1 MDSHKWRT
9 SSSSHFE
16 SPHCT
21 VPVPVSC
28 LSPPLGWQMFDA
40 IELGDPIRKELVIAG
55 SVFLKVVQDLR
66 ALKKLAAQMCGHKRK
81 WGCSFYFNQ
90 THLLY
95 LFYSPGGFHHH
106 PWPCPLLWSGSS
118 LSTRP
123 RKPESGLWGS
133 RDSRLRDSMDHIS
146 PSRCLSRTSAAQC
159 QAHLGRKNLLKL
171 TTLARISFVYV
182 CLLISLPKETKKTLL
197 ICSWPSST
205 SKCVST
211 KSKWIVLL
219 PRHCSF
225 DTFLTLPRWAEPTR
239 WWGNARS

>member
-1 MDSHKWRT
+1 
-9 SSSSHFE
+9 
-16 SPHCT
+16 
-21 VPVPVSC
+21 
-28 LSPPLGWQMFDA
+28 
-40 IELGDPIRKELVIAG
+40 
-55 SVFLKVVQDLR
+55 
-66 ALKKLAAQMCGHKRK
+66 
-81 WGCSFYFNQ
+81 
-90 THLLY
+90 
-95 LFYSPGGFHHH
+95 
-106 PWPCPLLWSGSS
+106 
-118 LSTRP
+118 
-123 RKPESGLWGS
+123 
-133 RDSRLRDSMDHIS
+133 MDHIS

-225 DTFLTLPRWAEPTR
+225 DTFLKLSRWAEPTR

>member
-1 MDSHKWRT
+1 MAYKFILSFRITALYRT
-9 SSSSHFE
+9 STRVLF
-16 SPHCT
+16 
-21 VPVPVSC
+21 VST
-28 LSPPLGWQMFDA
+28 LGLA
-40 IELGDPIRKELVIAG
+40 NVRCNRIGDPIRKELVIAG
-55 SVFLKVVQDLR
+55 SVFLKVVQDVR

-133 RDSRLRDSMDHIS
+133 RDSRHRDSMDHIS

-225 DTFLTLPRWAEPTR
+225 DIFLKLSRWAEPTR